1 MSATVR
7 HPKQCLGLG
16 ALLLAACGRIWYT
29 PIHVDGGGR
38 DAAGQDLARD
48 QGGDA
53 DGGAADTA
61 TGGVGGGSGGASG
74 AAGTAGTGDG
84 GTAGTGGAAGASD
97 AGAADGAGGGGGAPC
112 MIAAF
117 GGHAYAF
124 CDGPLSWNAAEA
136 DCEVKG
142 MHLVRIDDA
151 QENDWLEATAF
162 ANVAGG
168 SNVQP
173 VWRWIGANDQAV
185 AGEWRWTD
193 GTLFFLGKN
202 GGGGSAQNGLFA
214 NWAGGSPSGGGT
226 GKSCAGIEHLPGG
239 LWGDALC
246 AALQP
251 YVCEQ

>member
-1 MSATVR
+1 
-7 HPKQCLGLG
+7 
-16 ALLLAACGRIWYT
+16 
-29 PIHVDGGGR
+29 
-38 DAAGQDLARD
+38 
-48 QGGDA
+48 
-53 DGGAADTA
+53 
-61 TGGVGGGSGGASG
+61 VGGGTGGSSG
-74 AAGTAGTGDG
+74 AAGTAGTG
-84 GTAGTGGAAGASD
+84 GTTGDAGTTGAGGAAGA
-97 AGAADGAGGGGGAPC
+97 ADGGGGAAGAPC
-112 MIAAF
+112 TIAAF
-117 GGHAYAF
+117 GGGTYAF
-124 CDGPLSWNAAEA
+124 CDGPLSWSAAEA

-142 MHLVRIDDA
+142 MHLVRIDSM

-162 ANVAGG
+162 ASVAAG
-168 SNVQP
+168 SNGQP

-202 GGGGSAQNGLFA
+202 GGGGSAQNGLYT
-214 NWAGGSPSGGGT
+214 NWAGGSPGGGGT